1 MAMKLLTL
9 SDDLVNLMGSLLSN
23 MELAK
28 LVYYTNGSPLT
39 QPNFNPVDI
48 APFGSKERI
57 LPHPFDI
64 DYTADVRSQI
74 HIYFPVLEFENNQ
87 IVEDCLLFIDVVV
100 HTSIWTI
107 VDSNGKKKI
116 RPYEIARNIINE
128 FVDVCSFQEM
138 THLAVNDQF
147 QAIRIQAQIIKWNDL
162 HANNY

>member
-1 MAMKLLTL
+1 MKLLTL

-28 LVYYTNGSPLT
+28 LVYYTNANPLH
-39 QPNFNPVDI
+39 QSNFNPVDI

-64 DYTADVRSQI
+64 EYTADVRSQI

-87 IVEDCLLFIDVVV
+87 IVEDCLVFFDVVV

-107 VDSNGKKKI
+107 IDLNGKKKI

-128 FVDVCSFQEM
+128 LVDVCSFQEM

-147 QAIRIQAQIIKWNDL
+147 QAIRIQAQIIRWNDL